1 MDRETLEK
9 NLAQAEAHVA
19 KGHERIALQH
29 EIIAE
34 LEREGTTPCQQENCS
49 PLSRKRKQC
58 TSPTAIESPASWQ
71 PSTSSIRH
79 MLAG

>member
-49 PLSRKRKQC
+49 PLSRIRKQC
-58 TSPTAIESPASWQ
+58 TSPTARTAGK
-71 PSTSSIRH
+71 
-79 MLAG
+79 LAALD